1 MKRKQTEIEENT
13 FPGFVARPFVPNK
26 RNFDEIDSAGFE
38 GFAKRGQSGKTV
50 AGTRNLIKL

>member
-1 MKRKQTEIEENT
+1 MEIGENN
-13 FPGFVARPFVPNK
+13 FPGFVDRPLVPNK